1 MKLSLKKFLSSILV
15 LMMTISVFAIFETT
29 EANAATSCIKKL
41 SEGVTYSYDLDGNK
55 SKEKIK
61 FIRVW
66 KDSKNFTTKL
76 YINNKY
82 VTSVEDWY
90 YDSNDV
96 RIFDFYSKDKSKEIY
111 LEGRDINKIVKY
123 NKGKYT
129 IYTITDAFG
138 LNSYNS
144 KTGIV
149 KVYREFD
156 DAILYNG
163 YSEYKVSGYSIT
175 KKPIN
180 YGGNADMLTMR
191 YKALKTIKAY
201 KSPTSSKVAYT
212 IKKGDVVYMHA
223 TYVKGSKK
231 YIGVHTKSGKEGWVK
246 VSSVSNFPTRMFKNI
261 GYPMD

>member
-41 SEGVTYSYDLDGNK
+41 SEGITYSYDLDGNK

-138 LNSYNS
+138 
-144 KTGIV
+144 
-149 KVYREFD
+149 
-156 DAILYNG
+156 
-163 YSEYKVSGYSIT
+163 
-175 KKPIN
+175 
-180 YGGNADMLTMR
+180 
-191 YKALKTIKAY
+191 
-201 KSPTSSKVAYT
+201 
-212 IKKGDVVYMHA
+212 
-223 TYVKGSKK
+223 
-231 YIGVHTKSGKEGWVK
+231 
-246 VSSVSNFPTRMFKNI
+246 
-261 GYPMD
+261 

>member
-41 SEGVTYSYDLDGNK
+41 SEGITYSYDLDGNK

-123 NKGKYT
+123 NNGE
-129 IYTITDAFG
+129 IYYIY
-138 LNSYNS
+138 YN
-144 KTGIV
+144 
-149 KVYREFD
+149 RCF
-156 DAILYNG
+156 
-163 YSEYKVSGYSIT
+163 
-175 KKPIN
+175 
-180 YGGNADMLTMR
+180 
-191 YKALKTIKAY
+191 
-201 KSPTSSKVAYT
+201 
-212 IKKGDVVYMHA
+212 
-223 TYVKGSKK
+223 
-231 YIGVHTKSGKEGWVK
+231 W
-246 VSSVSNFPTRMFKNI
+246 FKLI
-261 GYPMD
+261 